1 MRDEDFLRTKVPMT
15 KSEVRAIS
23 LDKLQL
29 QGKTSFLDIGSGT
42 GSVSLQAALEFP
54 ELRVTAIEK
63 NDDAIAIMHDNMV
76 HFKTTNIDLIQGEAP
91 TDIPDQQYDAI
102 FVGGSGANLTAIID
116 FALAHLAVG
125 GALVL
130 NFILQENAL
139 EAFQYLQ
146 TVDAA
151 DLEMVETRIAKWH
164 ALGKGHFFKPQNPTL
179 IVSAIRK
186 VR

>member
-15 KSEVRAIS
+15 KSEVRSIS

-29 QGKTSFLDIGSGT
+29 HGKTSFLDIGSGT

-54 ELRVTAIEK
+54 ELQVMAIEK

-76 HFKTTNIDLIQGEAP
+76 HFKTKNIQLLEGEAP
-91 TDIPDQQYDAI
+91 ADIPERQYDAI
-102 FVGGSGANLTAIID
+102 FVGGSGANLAAIID
-116 FALAHLAVG
+116 FAVAHLVDG

-130 NFILQENAL
+130 NFILQENAY
-139 EAFQYLQ
+139 EAFEHLQ
-146 TVDAA
+146 SADVDE
-151 DLEMVETRIAKWH
+151 LEMVETRIAKWH
-164 ALGKGHFFKPQNPTL
+164 ALGHGHFFKPQNPTL

>member
-1 MRDEDFLRTKVPMT
+1 MT
-15 KSEVRAIS
+15 KSEVRSIS

-54 ELRVTAIEK
+54 ALQVTAIEK
-63 NDDAIAIMHDNMV
+63 NDDAIAIMQENMV
-76 HFKTTNIDLIQGEAP
+76 HFKTKNIQLLQGEAP
-91 TDIPDQQYDAI
+91 ANIPDQQYDAI
-102 FVGGSGANLTAIID
+102 FVGGSGSNLTAIID
-116 FALAHLAVG
+116 FAVAHLADG

-130 NFILQENAL
+130 NFILQENAF
-139 EAFQYLQ
+139 EAFKHLQ
-146 TVDAA
+146 SVDVTE
-151 DLEMVETRIAKWH
+151 LEMVETRIAKWH
-164 ALGKGHFFKPQNPTL
+164 ALGQGHFFKPQNPTL

>member
-1 MRDEDFLRTKVPMT
+1 MRDEEFIRTKVPMT
-15 KSEVRAIS
+15 KAEVRAIS

-29 QGKTSFLDIGSGT
+29 HGKSRFLDIGSGT

-54 ELRVTAIEK
+54 ELQVTAVER
-63 NDDAIAIMHDNMV
+63 NDDAVAIMQDNMA
-76 HFKTTNIDLIQGEAP
+76 HFGTTNISLVQGEAP
-91 TDIPDQQYDAI
+91 ADIPDQQYDAI
-102 FVGGSGANLTAIID
+102 FVGGSGANLETIID
-116 FALAHLAVG
+116 FSVAHLVDG

-130 NFILQENAL
+130 NFILQENAF
-139 EAFQYLQ
+139 EAVTHLQ
-146 TVDAA
+146 TVAVT

-179 IVSAIRK
+179 VVSAIRK